1 MNVLNVN
8 HSMRG
13 PGIFSF
19 KVLESPGKVLEF
31 CSVISVAT
39 LYLITSRIRLTV
51 LTLIF
56 IPVASPS
63 SDYSYLFGTTSHLC
77 ANVPLNP
84 HSLTHSLT
92 QL

>member
-1 MNVLNVN
+1 MLLN

-39 LYLITSRIRLTV
+39 LVTV
-51 LTLIF
+51 T
-56 IPVASPS
+56 P
-63 SDYSYLFGTTSHLC
+63 
-77 ANVPLNP
+77 N
-84 HSLTHSLT
+84 
-92 QL
+92 